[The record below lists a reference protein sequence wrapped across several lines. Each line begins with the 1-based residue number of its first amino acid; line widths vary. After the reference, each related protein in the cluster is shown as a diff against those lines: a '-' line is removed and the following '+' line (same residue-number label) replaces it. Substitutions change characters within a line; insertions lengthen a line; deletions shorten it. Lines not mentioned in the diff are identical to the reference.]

1 LASTPRRRGTEGKVA
16 VVVFFDVAGTLIRV
30 RDGVGAQYA
39 RVAARF
45 GVTADPPVLEREFP
59 RAFRS
64 APRMA
69 FPGAPPEAIPR
80 LERQVWLG
88 IVKEVFAG
96 AGLLPVFPPG
106 AFDAYFDAV
115 YRHFEDPGVWEVFP
129 DVVPSLSAL
138 RALGCPLGIV
148 SNFDGRAVRI
158 LEGLNL
164 APWFASITLSSQ
176 VGATKPDPTIFH
188 RALARHGTVAAHAC
202 HVGDSPAEDCEGARA
217 AGLRA
222 VLIDRT
228 RRYPDRP
235 GFVRV
240 ESLIALAEIV
250 RARGEQVAGS
260 DPT

>member
-1 LASTPRRRGTEGKVA
+1 MSQGRGTVGKVA

-45 GVTADPPVLEREFP
+45 GVTADPSVLEREFP

-69 FPGAPPEAIPR
+69 FPGAPAEAIPR
-80 LERQVWLG
+80 LERRVWLG
-88 IVKEVFAG
+88 IVMDVFAG
-96 AGLLPVFPPG
+96 AGLLPAFAPG

-115 YRHFEDPGVWEVFP
+115 YRHFEDASVWEVFP
-129 DVVPSLSAL
+129 DVMPSLSAL
-138 RALGCPLGIV
+138 RALECPLGIV

-176 VGATKPDPTIFH
+176 VGVTKPDPMIFH
-188 RALARHGTVAAHAC
+188 RALASHGTVAADAC

-222 VLIDRT
+222 VLIDRAG
-228 RRYPDRP
+228 RHLDRP
-235 GFVRV
+235 GFLRV

-250 RARGEQVAGS
+250 RTSGEHVSGS